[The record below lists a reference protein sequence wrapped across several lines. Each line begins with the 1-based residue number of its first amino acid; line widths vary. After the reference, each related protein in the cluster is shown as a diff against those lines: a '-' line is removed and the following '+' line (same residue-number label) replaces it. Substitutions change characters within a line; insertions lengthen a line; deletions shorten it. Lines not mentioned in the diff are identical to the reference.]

1 MIQLSAGF
9 EIIPLVTQSAAI
21 TTRESQPRCIGTN
34 GTRRFTRVFR
44 RSLLTAERYGEK
56 LALGEH
62 RGKIGLYSGA
72 SSCPARLPAYVLDA
86 IVAANQTEILP
97 MRTVEDRLR
106 SVVKDLYGD
115 DYDAAVVNTCEA
127 GLRVAIE
134 ALMAPPFMRKGDAY
148 RARMISTYAED
159 IEWGMAYGRAFPPK
173 YKNANVDRSVSAGEF
188 GMEGKCL
195 PNLDTVYARFS
206 GARYEV
212 HGVRQNIVPFLT
224 DIDVDATVDNLRV
237 ISERHVSSLSG
248 FHTIGYDTP
257 GYGHGARDHDGR
269 PDLMR
274 RMGALARSFDVP
286 FLVDAASC
294 VPIIGWSPED
304 VGADIMLWSMDKA
317 GRSPCAGLIVGREEE
332 MLTIRKGL
340 GLAGQRFG
348 HVSSHGKG
356 VFSATD
362 PGRDSVVGLLAYLE
376 MLRDDP
382 DRVRRP
388 VDQYNAILE
397 AAFSELQP
405 AHLRDGLIFTKSYH
419 MGGTELN
426 YSRTWN
432 GDGFGIPLFTLED
445 LYADS
450 NPILLATAA
459 MGVEPA
465 TIYAGNML
473 LNPGLGLLDRDGELI
488 AERAELAAN
497 ALVKSVEIVCRHAG
511 LGD

>member
-1 MIQLSAGF
+1 MHRHEWYQRIYDSFPKIVAD
-9 EIIPLVTQSAAI
+9 
-21 TTRESQPRCIGTN
+21 
-34 GTRRFTRVFR
+34 
-44 RSLLTAERYGEK
+44 AERYGET
-56 LALGEH
+56 LGLGDLH
-62 RGKIGLYSGA
+62 GNIGLYSGA
-72 SSCPARLPAYVLDA
+72 SSCPARLPDYVLDA
-86 IVAANQTEILP
+86 IVAANQSEILP
-97 MRTVEDRLR
+97 LRAVEDRLR
-106 SVVKDLYGD
+106 TVVKDIYGD
-115 DYDAAVVNTCEA
+115 GYDAAVVNTCEA
-127 GLRVAIE
+127 ALRVVIE
-134 ALMAPPFMRKGDAY
+134 SLMAPPFMRKGEAY
-148 RARMISTYAED
+148 RARMLATYGED

-173 YKNANVDRSVSAGEF
+173 YKNANIDRSVSAGEF

-195 PNLDTVYARFS
+195 PNLDTLYARFA

-224 DIDVDATVDNLRV
+224 DIDVDGTMANLRGLA
-237 ISERHVSSLSG
+237 ERHATSLSG
-248 FHTIGYDTP
+248 LHTVGYDTP
-257 GYGHGARDHDGR
+257 GYGHGARDGDGR
-269 PDLMR
+269 PSLMR
-274 RMGALARSFDVP
+274 KMGELARAFDVP

-294 VPIIGWSPED
+294 VPIIGWSSED
-304 VGADIMLWSMDKA
+304 LGADVMVWSMDKA
-317 GRSPCAGLIVGREEE
+317 GRSPCAGLIIGSEEV

-362 PGRDSVVGLLAYLE
+362 PGRDSVIGLLAYLE
-376 MLRDDP
+376 MVRDEP
-382 DRVRRP
+382 DRIRRP
-388 VDQYNAILE
+388 VDQYHAIME
-397 AAFSELQP
+397 AAFAELEP
-405 AHLRDGLIFTKSYH
+405 SRFRDGLILTKSYH

-426 YSRTWN
+426 YSRTWD

-445 LYADS
+445 LYADT

-473 LNPGLGLLDRDGELI
+473 LNPGLGLLDRHGALI
-488 AERAELAAN
+488 TERAELAAK